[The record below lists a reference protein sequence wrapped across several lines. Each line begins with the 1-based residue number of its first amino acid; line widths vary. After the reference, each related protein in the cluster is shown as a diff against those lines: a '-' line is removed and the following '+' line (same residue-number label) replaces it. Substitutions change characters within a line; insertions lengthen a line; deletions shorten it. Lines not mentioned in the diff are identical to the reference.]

1 VTPPGPPLRSLL
13 FAPGNEP
20 RKIEEVAS
28 FGADAVILDLEDTVP
43 DADKVATRAAVSAAL
58 PDLLG
63 CTDYPIA
70 DRAGRIIRM
79 AEALAAKDAAG

>member
-1 VTPPGPPLRSLL
+1 MIAPEPSLRSLL

-20 RKIEEVAS
+20 RKVEKAAS

-43 DADKVATRAAVSAAL
+43 DADKVASRAAVRAAL
-58 PDLLG
+58 PGLRG

-70 DRAGRIIRM
+70 DKAGSIIRM

>member
-1 VTPPGPPLRSLL
+1 MTASGPPLRSLL

-20 RKIEEVAS
+20 RKIEKVAS
-28 FGADAVILDLEDTVP
+28 FGADAVILDLDDTVP

-58 PDLLG
+58 PGLLG

-70 DRAGRIIRM
+70 DKAGRIIRM
-79 AEALAAKDAAG
+79 AEALAGKDAAG